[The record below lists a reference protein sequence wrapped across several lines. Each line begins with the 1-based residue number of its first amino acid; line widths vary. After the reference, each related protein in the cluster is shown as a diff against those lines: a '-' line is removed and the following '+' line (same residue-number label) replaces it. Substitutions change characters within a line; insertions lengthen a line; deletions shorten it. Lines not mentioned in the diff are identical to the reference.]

1 MKRPKLSII
10 GNILIVLLRFIGL
23 TIGLMLLL
31 LYAPVYY
38 LVVHWVRKSKEKAKG
53 KS

>member
-10 GNILIVLLRFIGL
+10 GYILCGLLRVIGL
-23 TIGLMLLL
+23 TIGLVLVL

-38 LVVHWVRKSKEKAKG
+38 LVVHWVLKSKEKAKG